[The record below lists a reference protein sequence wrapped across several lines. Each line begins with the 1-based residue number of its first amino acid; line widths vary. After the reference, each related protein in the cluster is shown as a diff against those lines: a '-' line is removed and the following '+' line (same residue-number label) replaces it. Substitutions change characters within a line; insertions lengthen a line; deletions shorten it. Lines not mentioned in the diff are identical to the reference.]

1 MRHLRSVP
9 EDFPKGQYRRANRDA
24 RIARMTAN
32 TTTRRKRK
40 AVGSRRS
47 SVSQLERYR
56 RLVGEFERMA
66 SANSVERSNLA
77 AFCTAA
83 GISQRTLLR
92 AFRAVHGVSAHRY
105 LQSVR
110 LAQARSMLSAG
121 DPETATVTEIATQ
134 CGFLELGR
142 FSLLYRRNFG
152 ETPSQTLSRKPSVP
166 VRERERP
173 RPTPG
178 ALRLFL
184 AESTADEPE
193 KV

>member
-1 MRHLRSVP
+1 
-9 EDFPKGQYRRANRDA
+9 
-24 RIARMTAN
+24 MTAN
-32 TTTRRKRK
+32 TTTRRKRN

-56 RLVGEFERMA
+56 RLVGEFERRT
-66 SANSVERSNLA
+66 SANSAERSNLA
-77 AFCTAA
+77 AFCASA

-110 LAQARSMLSAG
+110 LARARSMLSSG
-121 DPETATVTEIATQ
+121 DPETASVTEIATQ
-134 CGFLELGR
+134 CGFLELGK
-142 FSLLYRRNFG
+142 FSLLYRKTFG
-152 ETPSQTLSRKPSVP
+152 ETPSQTLNRKPSIP

-184 AESTADEPE
+184 SESSADEPE